1 MSVKLNHYW
10 TIIPGKN
17 KEYVKFILG
26 KFIPGVNS
34 LGLHTVAAWSVLIG
48 AYSEIV
54 LENASNDLEVIEKA
68 LKNPKFKS
76 LKRELF
82 SYVKSYKTKVLSN
95 TGKVDSYTMD
105 VRQDTVKFNQMWDI
119 RSQMKAEYDN
129 FVKQEYLPIL
139 AEVGVSVAGEWEILI
154 GDGPSILCEGRV
166 SDINNLIG
174 NLQSKKFKTAQS
186 HLKLLVENYRSRLLT
201 FHIQKLKGYK
211 SESYE
216 EVLGSTKFL

>member
-10 TIIPGKN
+10 TIIPGKRE
-17 KEYVKFILG
+17 EYIKFIIG

-34 LGLHTVAAWSVLIG
+34 LGLHTVAVWSVLIG

-54 LENASNDLEVIEKA
+54 MENASNDLEVIEKA
-68 LKNPKFKS
+68 LKNKKFKS

-82 SYVKSYKTKVLSN
+82 KYVKAYKTKVLSN

-119 RSQMKAEYDN
+119 KSQKKSEYDA
-129 FVKQEYLPIL
+129 FVKDEYIPIL
-139 AEVGVSVAGEWEILI
+139 ADAGVSVAGEWEILI

-166 SDINNLIG
+166 SDANNLIQ
-174 NLQSKKFKTAQS
+174 NLQKKTFKQAQGR
-186 HLKLLVENYRSRLLT
+186 LKQLVENYRSRLLT
-201 FHIQKLKGYK
+201 FHVQKMKGYK
-211 SESYE
+211 SESYV
-216 EVLGSTKFL
+216 EVTG